1 MLSVCNG
8 ISAAIQRKR
17 KRGRGKPKQASCI
30 SEDLEDAEP
39 QTSALYTV
47 VQPGQVSVFERA
59 RLQRMKDNDAM
70 MLSLGIP
77 DALRAL
83 RGAMRTVVQPGQVIE
98 DARKECSIEPELTS
112 HLERC
117 ERTEHEVLTLRSE
130 LYYYHY
136 N

>member
-30 SEDLEDAEP
+30 SEDSEDDEP

-47 VQPGQVSVFERA
+47 VQPGQVSVYERA
-59 RLQRMKDNDAM
+59 RLQRMRDNDAM

-83 RGAMRTVVQPGQVIE
+83 RGAMNTVVQPGQDV
-98 DARKECSIEPELTS
+98 RKECIIEPELTS
-112 HLERC
+112 YLERC